1 MSTYDWPQTNLI
13 NQSHVSTNSSKV
25 SLTLFFNIEKEY
37 YCKKIVM
44 FTFMDFNA
52 LHDEMEDF
60 VDLSGWRS
68 ILFPLRLP
76 KLLLNNSELYL
87 ELMEFLN
94 N

>member
-13 NQSHVSTNSSKV
+13 NQSHVSTNSSEV

-60 VDLSGWRS
+60 VDCMVTQIGSKHV
-68 ILFPLRLP
+68 FMPT
-76 KLLLNNSELYL
+76 KVD
-87 ELMEFLN
+87 
-94 N
+94 

>member
-13 NQSHVSTNSSKV
+13 NQSHVSKNSSEV

-60 VDLSGWRS
+60 VNCMVTQKGSKHVFMATKVD
-68 ILFPLRLP
+68 
-76 KLLLNNSELYL
+76 
-87 ELMEFLN
+87 
-94 N
+94 